1 MKRYL
6 KPVVGFGAFMLSAIA
21 LNAADQVQ
29 EKAITAN
36 KAAVLQES
44 QKLPNTKP
52 VRKPGQMAERYKAR
66 AAGAQQRR
74 ERLMA
79 IREKRKKALEKRRAD
94 KKAQVRSGIKKSPL
108 AVNKPSAPQNSML
121 KPQAPIVMRN
131 STTQVK
137 KS

>member
-6 KPVVGFGAFMLSAIA
+6 KPVVGVGTFMLSLIM
-21 LNAADQVQ
+21 LNAADQVEQ
-29 EKAITAN
+29 KAITAN
-36 KAAVLQES
+36 KSAVAQES
-44 QKLPNTKP
+44 QKLANTKP

-66 AAGAQQRR
+66 AAGAAQRR

-79 IREKRKKALEKRRAD
+79 IREKRKKALEKRKAD
-94 KKAQVRSGIKKSPL
+94 KKAQAGSGIKK
-108 AVNKPSAPQNSML
+108 ATYAGNKPAAPQNNML
-121 KPQAPIVMRN
+121 KQNNPIVLRN